1 MNFTFAEE
9 QEMLRKMARDFL
21 VDKCPKTTVKQM
33 QDSEKGYSPELWQ
46 EMAGLGWMGLVL
58 PEKYGGTEMSFLDL
72 TVLLEE
78 MGRSCL
84 PGPFISTVVLG
95 ALPILESGTDEQKQK
110 YLPGISAGKTIF
122 TLALTEASASYDPAS
137 VTVKATLDKDGYL
150 INGAK
155 LFVPD
160 ANVADFML
168 LVARTDEKAAPD
180 KGLTVF
186 IVDAKSQGISH
197 TVLKTIAH
205 DRLCEVVFKGVKVPK
220 ENILGKPNQGWEV
233 VQKVMQKAAVAKCA
247 QILGS
252 IQMMLEM
259 TVSYAKERVQYDHP
273 IGSFQVIQHY
283 CANMSTDVD
292 GSRFSTYQAA
302 WMLSQGLPCVS
313 EVVIAKAWANEAF
326 GRVSTL
332 AHQIHG
338 AIGCTIDHDL
348 QFYTRQGAAAAL
360 TFGSGDACREM
371 LAQEMGL

>member
-9 QEMLRKMARDFL
+9 QEMLKKMARDFL
-21 VDKCPKTTVKQM
+21 VDKCPKTAVKQM
-33 QDSEKGYSPELWQ
+33 QESEKGYSPELWQ
-46 EMAGLGWMGLVL
+46 EMADLGWMGLVL

-78 MGRSCL
+78 MGRACL

-110 YLPGISAGKTIF
+110 YLPGISAGKIIF
-122 TLALTEASASYDPAS
+122 TLALSEAGGSYDAAS
-137 VTVKATLDKDGYL
+137 IAVKATVDKDGYV

-160 ANVADFML
+160 ANIADFML
-168 LVARTDEKAAPD
+168 CVARTDENAAPE

-205 DRLCEVVFKGVKVPK
+205 DKLCEVVFKDVKVSK
-220 ENILGKPNQGWEV
+220 DNILGKPNQGWEI
-233 VQKVMQKAAVAKCA
+233 VQRIMQKAAVAKCA
-247 QILGS
+247 QSLGGLQ
-252 IQMMLEM
+252 QMLDM
-259 TVSYAKERVQYDHP
+259 TVAYAKERVQGKI

-283 CANMSTDVD
+283 CATMATDVD

-302 WMLSQGLPCVS
+302 WMLSQGLPSVT
-313 EVVIAKAWANEAF
+313 EVVIAKAFANEAF

-348 QFYTRQGAAAAL
+348 QYYTRQGAAAAL
-360 TFGSGDACREM
+360 TFGSGDDCREM

>member
-9 QEMLRKMARDFL
+9 QEMLKKMARDFL
-21 VDKCPKTTVKQM
+21 TDKCPKAAVKQM
-33 QDSEKGYSPELWQ
+33 QESEKGYSPELWQ
-46 EMAGLGWMGLVL
+46 EMAGLGWMGLAL

-78 MGRSCL
+78 MGRACL

-95 ALPILESGTDEQKQK
+95 ALPILESGTEEQKQK

-122 TLALTEASASYDPAS
+122 TLALTEPSANYNANG
-137 VTVKATLDKDGYL
+137 VTVKATPDKDSYV
-150 INGAK
+150 INGTK

-168 LVARTDEKAAPD
+168 CVARTDEKAAPE

-186 IVDAKSQGISH
+186 IVDAKSPGISH

-205 DRLCEVVFKGVKVPK
+205 DKLCEVVFNGVKVSK
-220 ENILGKPNQGWEV
+220 DSVLGKPDQGWAV
-233 VQKVMQKAAVAKCA
+233 VQKIMQKAMVAKCA
-247 QILGS
+247 QSLGGL
-252 IQMMLEM
+252 QQTLEM
-259 TVSYAKERVQYDHP
+259 TVAYAKERVQGKI

-283 CANMSTDVD
+283 CATMATDVD

-302 WMLSQGLPCVS
+302 WMLSQGLPCVT
-313 EVVIAKAWANEAF
+313 EVVIAKAFANEAF

-348 QFYTRQGAAAAL
+348 QYYTRQGAAAAL
-360 TFGSGDACREM
+360 SYGSGDACREM
-371 LAQEMGL
+371 LSQEMGL

>member
-9 QEMLRKMARDFL
+9 QEMLKKMARDFL
-21 VDKCPKTTVKQM
+21 VDKCPKTMVKQM
-33 QDSEKGYSPELWQ
+33 QESDKGYSPELWQ

-78 MGRSCL
+78 MGRACL

-110 YLPGISAGKTIF
+110 YLPGISSGKTIF
-122 TLALTEASASYDPAS
+122 TLALTEAGGSYDAAS
-137 VTVKATLDKDGYL
+137 ITTRAVPDKDGYV

-168 LVARTDEKAAPD
+168 CVARTDEKAAPE
-180 KGLTVF
+180 KGMTVF
-186 IVDAKSQGISH
+186 IVGAGSQGISH

-205 DRLCEVVFKGVKVPK
+205 DKLCEVVFKDVKVSK
-220 ENILGKPNQGWEV
+220 DSILGKPNQGWEI
-233 VQKVMQKAAVAKCA
+233 VQKIMQQAMVAKCA
-247 QILGS
+247 QTLGGLQ
-252 IQMMLEM
+252 QMLDM
-259 TVSYAKERVQYDHP
+259 TVAYAKERVQGKV
-273 IGSFQVIQHY
+273 IGSFQVVQHY
-283 CANMSTDVD
+283 CATMATDVD

-302 WMLSQGLPCVS
+302 WMLSQGLPCVA
-313 EVVIAKAWANEAF
+313 EVVIAKSWANEAF

-332 AHQIHG
+332 AHQLHG

-348 QFYTRQGAAAAL
+348 QYYTRQGTAAAL
-360 TFGSGDACREM
+360 TFGSSDACREM